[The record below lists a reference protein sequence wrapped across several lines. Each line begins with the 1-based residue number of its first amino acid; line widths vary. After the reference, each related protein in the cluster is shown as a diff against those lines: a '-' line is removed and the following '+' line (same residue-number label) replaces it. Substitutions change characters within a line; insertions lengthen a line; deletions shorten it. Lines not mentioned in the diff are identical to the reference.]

1 MIIHKTKDGFVTDTF
16 LKQKQQNRNKEVN
29 NQNQSQGKNHHK
41 RTKKRTKPNSNER
54 NHSASPTKFINTSDG
69 HAKQQATVTPV
80 KKTPYQTLN
89 KTDRIIDAEQALA
102 MGIDA
107 SKGGDNYLTDCVFFM
122 QNRCTKVR

>member
-16 LKQKQQNRNKEVN
+16 LKQKQQQHQNREKDVN

-41 RTKKRTKPNSNER
+41 RTKKRTKLNSNER
-54 NHSASPTKFINTSDG
+54 NHAASPTKLISTNND
-69 HAKQQATVTPV
+69 HAKQPATVTPV
-80 KKTPYQTLN
+80 KKHQ
-89 KTDRIIDAEQALA
+89 DRIIDAEQALA

-107 SKGGDNYLTDCVFFM
+107 GKGSDNYLTDCVFFM